1 MPAQTNP
8 DLSEAMLA
16 PALYNAIIP
25 SGSTRR
31 DLRSKGFKMLRSVG
45 FLLLALFALLVSQDV
60 YAQQPVYTLGSG
72 DKLRVTVFGEE
83 DLSGEFEVSGNG
95 QISLPLIGEVDAG
108 GKNLRALADVIE
120 DRLQEGYLKDPK
132 VSIDVLNY
140 RPFYILG
147 EVKEP
152 GSYPYVSGMSVLNA
166 VALGGGFT
174 YRADKEDIL
183 IIRGGDESRKPEKAT
198 PETVV
203 LPGDIVRVEERFF

>member
-1 MPAQTNP
+1 MRH
-8 DLSEAMLA
+8 
-16 PALYNAIIP
+16 II
-25 SGSTRR
+25 
-31 DLRSKGFKMLRSVG
+31 RS
-45 FLLLALFALLVSQDV
+45 LFVVFAFMATTSAF
-60 YAQQPVYTLGSG
+60 AQQPVYTLGSG
-72 DKLRVTVFGEE
+72 DKVRVTVFGEQ
-83 DLSGEFEVSGNG
+83 DLSGEFEISGDG
-95 QISLPLIGEVDAG
+95 QISLPLIGNLDAG
-108 GKNLRALADVIE
+108 GKSLRELRDSMEVALRD
-120 DRLQEGYLKDPK
+120 GYLKDPK
-132 VSIDVLNY
+132 VAIEVMNY

-147 EVKEP
+147 EVNEP

>member
-1 MPAQTNP
+1 
-8 DLSEAMLA
+8 MLA

-25 SGSTRR
+25 SGSARR

>member
-1 MPAQTNP
+1 
-8 DLSEAMLA
+8 MLA
-16 PALYNAIIP
+16 TALYNAIIP
-25 SGSTRR
+25 SGSARR
-31 DLRSKGFKMLRSVG
+31 DLRSKGFMMLRSVG

-95 QISLPLIGEVDAG
+95 QISLPLIGEVEAG

-147 EVKEP
+147 EVNEP

>member
-1 MPAQTNP
+1 MRHIFGFFIAACVAVLLSFPAT
-8 DLSEAMLA
+8 
-16 PALYNAIIP
+16 
-25 SGSTRR
+25 
-31 DLRSKGFKMLRSVG
+31 
-45 FLLLALFALLVSQDV
+45 
-60 YAQQPVYTLGSG
+60 AQQPTYTLGSG
-72 DKLRVTVFGEE
+72 DKVRVTVFGEQ
-83 DLSGEFEVSGNG
+83 DLSGEFEISGDG
-95 QISLPLIGEVDAG
+95 QISLPLIGNLDAG
-108 GKNLRALADVIE
+108 GKSLRQLKETMESAL
-120 DRLQEGYLKDPK
+120 REGYLKDPK
-132 VSIDVLNY
+132 VAIEVMNY

-147 EVKEP
+147 EVNEP